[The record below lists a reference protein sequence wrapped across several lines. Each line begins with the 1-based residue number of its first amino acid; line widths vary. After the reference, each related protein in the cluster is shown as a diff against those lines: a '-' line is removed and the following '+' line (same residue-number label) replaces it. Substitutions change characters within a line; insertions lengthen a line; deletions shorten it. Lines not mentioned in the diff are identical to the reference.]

1 MPKTVMIAAN
11 DPNILYL
18 LQRYAEESGFC
29 TIKTGRG
36 KEVAELARQH
46 QPSLIIL
53 ELDPSGLI
61 GRNVLRQL
69 RAAPATRTIPVVAY
83 SHSREEVG
91 EVQGYAADRFAALL
105 CESLM
110 YDDFLEALQQAG
122 VEGGQENRERD

>member
-29 TIKTGRG
+29 TVKAGRG
-36 KEVAELARQH
+36 KDVAELAGRL

-61 GRNVLRQL
+61 GDNVLRQL
-69 RAAPATRTIPVVAY
+69 HAAPATQDIPVVAY
-83 SHSREEVG
+83 SHSREE
-91 EVQGYAADRFAALL
+91 AAGAPQRAGFAALL

-110 YDDFLEALQQAG
+110 YDDFLAALGQAG
-122 VEGGQENRERD
+122 IAC